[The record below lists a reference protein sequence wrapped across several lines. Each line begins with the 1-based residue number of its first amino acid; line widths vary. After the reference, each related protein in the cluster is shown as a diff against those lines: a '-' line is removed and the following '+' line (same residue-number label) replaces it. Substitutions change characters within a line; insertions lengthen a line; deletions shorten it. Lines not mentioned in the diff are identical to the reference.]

1 MILAEKIIKLR
12 KQNGWSQEELAARLN
27 VSRQSVSKWESAA
40 SIPDLNKIIRLS
52 EIFGVSTDYLLKDE
66 IEKEMS
72 ILTREEIGADMDD
85 AETRYVT
92 LQEASVYLELTERAA
107 KKIAL
112 GVAACIMSPVLL
124 ILLAGLAEF
133 NRIGITE
140 NMAGGIGTTI
150 LLLIIAA
157 SVAVFIMQG
166 MQLEKYEYL
175 EKEVL
180 SLEYGVAGV
189 AEVKKEAFEPV
200 FKKCIVTGV
209 SLCIVSV
216 IPIMIAAAFGMS
228 DLIMIYAVALLLVIV
243 AFGVYLFVWSGM
255 IWSSYQKLLE
265 EGDYTREKKYENK
278 KNDNLSKV
286 YWCTLTAIYLGVS
299 FVTKRWDMTWV
310 IWPCAG
316 VLYAAVCGIA
326 AMLRK

>member
-66 IEKEMS
+66 IENEMS
-72 ILTREEIGADMDD
+72 ILTREEVTGTEEGV
-85 AETRYVT
+85 ETRYVT
-92 LQEASVYLELTERAA
+92 LQEAGRYLELTERAA

-112 GVAACIMSPVLL
+112 GVSACIISPVLL

-157 SVAVFIMQG
+157 SVAIFIMQG

-180 SLEYGVAGV
+180 SLEYGVAGI

-216 IPIMIAAAFGMS
+216 IPIMIAAAFVVS

>member
-40 SIPDLNKIIRLS
+40 SI
-52 EIFGVSTDYLLKDE
+52 
-66 IEKEMS
+66 
-72 ILTREEIGADMDD
+72 
-85 AETRYVT
+85 
-92 LQEASVYLELTERAA
+92 LELTERAA
-107 KKIAL
+107 KKIAA
-112 GVAACIMSPVLL
+112 GVAVCIISPVLL

-150 LLLIIAA
+150 LLFIIAA

-180 SLEYGVAGV
+180 SFEYGVTGI

-209 SLCIVSV
+209 SLCIASV
-216 IPIMIAAAFGMS
+216 IPIMIAAAFDMS

-243 AFGVYLFVWSGM
+243 VFGVYLFVWSGM
-255 IWSSYQKLLE
+255 IWGSYQKLLE

-286 YWCTLTAIYLGVS
+286 YWYTMTAIYLGVS
-299 FVTKRWDMTWV
+299 FVTRRWDTTWV